1 MAVDSDNVKKFARA
15 IHPLEQSRVS
25 APRFLRV
32 VECKTSDHAW
42 ARGIRV
48 FRGSLLLTHMVPSAG
63 HLDAVRF
70 PPPPRG
76 CDADR
81 CGRGTLTEGRRYSPS
96 LLSPTRSLLQTAAAA
111 AAVAH
116 RSARLMRAGIRS
128 CYLLL
133 LPVRFQ
139 PDLRPKCPFRRGTE
153 SRWSDG
159 TNARVFLWPSEC
171 CGCWICPSQRTIRLS
186 AVPLEN

>member
-1 MAVDSDNVKKFARA
+1 MGTR
-15 IHPLEQSRVS
+15 H
-25 APRFLRV
+25 
-32 VECKTSDHAW
+32 
-42 ARGIRV
+42 RV

-111 AAVAH
+111 AAVAR
-116 RSARLMRAGIRS
+116 RSARLMRAGVRS

-133 LPVRFQ
+133 LRVRFQ
-139 PDLRPKCPFRRGTE
+139 PDLRPKSPFRRGTE
-153 SRWSDG
+153 SQWSDG
-159 TNARVFLWPSEC
+159 TNAPVFLWPSEC